1 MLGARW
7 SYIELGWGGYWAWD
21 PVENAALLP
30 WLLATAFLHSIMIQ
44 EKRGMLK
51 VWNMSLILA
60 TGCSAI
66 VGTFLVR
73 SGILS
78 SIHAFV
84 SDPTL
89 NISFVVLIAVLLAGS
104 VLLVVWRRPLLRS
117 EARLDSLIS
126 RESVFLLQN
135 MVLVA
140 LALVIFW
147 ITFFPLIS
155 EAVTGT
161 QASVGPPAFEP
172 FVVPLALI
180 VVLLAG
186 IGPIL
191 AWRRVTLAGLRRSFA
206 FPLAGGLVALVALI
220 ATVGMAHPFAVAMFA
235 CATFVV
241 AVVVQEFWRGARARH
256 AMVGESPP
264 VALVSLVRRN
274 RRRYGGYIVHAGLAV
289 LLVGVAASSSLKH
302 SRYATLR
309 PGQSAAIGGYTV
321 KYVRPTVA
329 ATAQKISLGAVLR
342 VSRGSQP
349 VARLRTAYGLYPSQD
364 TSLGPIGRF
373 FNGSTESQIGLKS
386 GFLRDIWT
394 VVDPCAGGGSS
405 SCLGPLQ
412 PQINRANAQMERALA
427 AIAKLPAAEQQ
438 RLLASNSPL
447 WAARNARIE
456 KIVSSYATHPWPVTF
471 LMIVSPLVMWL
482 WIGGLIM
489 VAGALISLRPLPALT
504 RLRARAAAYASSA
517 RSGRG
522 LPVRE
527 PA

>member
-1 MLGARW
+1 
-7 SYIELGWGGYWAWD
+7 
-21 PVENAALLP
+21 VENAALIP

-44 EKRGMLK
+44 EKRGMLR

-89 NISFVVLIAVLLAGS
+89 NISFVVLIGVLLAGS
-104 VLLVVWRRPLLRS
+104 VYLVIWRRPLLRS
-117 EARLDSLIS
+117 EARLESLIS
-126 RESVFLLQN
+126 REAIFLFQN

-140 LALVIFW
+140 LALVVFW

-155 EAVTGT
+155 QAITGT
-161 QASVGPPAFEP
+161 QVSVGPPAFEP
-172 FVVPLALI
+172 FVVPLTLI
-180 VVLLAG
+180 LVLLAG

-206 FPLAGGLVALVALI
+206 FPGMLGIGALAVLI
-220 ATVGMAHPFAVAMFA
+220 ATLGTAHLFAVALFA
-235 CATFVV
+235 CAGFVV

-256 AMVGESPP
+256 AMAGESPP
-264 VALVSLVRRN
+264 VALAALVRRN

-289 LLVGVAASSSLKH
+289 LLVGVAASSSFKH
-302 SRYATLR
+302 SRYASLR
-309 PGQSAAIGGYTV
+309 PGQTASIGGYTV

-329 ATAQKISLGAVLR
+329 ASSQKISLGAVLQVYKGKQR
-342 VSRGSQP
+342 
-349 VARLRTAYGLYPSQD
+349 VARLHSAYEMFPSQD
-364 TSLGPIGRF
+364 PSLGPIGRF
-373 FNGSTESQIGLKS
+373 FNGSTESHIGLNS
-386 GFLRDIWT
+386 GLMRDIWT
-394 VVDPCAGGGSS
+394 DVDPCAGGGSS

-412 PQINRANAQMERALA
+412 PQINQANAQMEKALNEVA
-427 AIAKLPAAEQQ
+427 RLPVAQQ
-438 RLLASNSPL
+438 RRLLAPSSPL

-456 KIVSSYATHPWPVTF
+456 KILSLYTRRPWPVTF

-489 VAGALISLRPLPALT
+489 VCGALISLRPVPALS
-504 RLRARAAAYASSA
+504 RVRARAAAYASSGRGA
-517 RSGRG
+517 RG